1 MIDIGTN
8 NAELLSAKLIKS
20 ENKLIVRLK
29 IKPGFT
35 QADVLS
41 VRIAVGALAS
51 GCTVEV
57 ELEDGAKPAS
67 LPEASA
73 PAPVNAPPKAA
84 PVAAKPTSMPEASA
98 PAPVSAP
105 PKAAPIAAKPAPRD
119 ACAPKKTEAA
129 ASAPKDNIDSYAGYV
144 SIPPKNMLYGVPR
157 RVKTIHMRDVDELS
171 GTVCVRGFVTGGNG
185 LDIKEVKGG
194 EMSIVTMN
202 ISDKTNTLTVKTF
215 FDKQRDGGRLKKLE
229 KAVSSGDWLY
239 VHGRYSFD
247 EYKKSYVL
255 IADFIARTDAVL
267 RKDDCEQKRVEL
279 HLHTKMSAMDATVDI
294 QDAVKTAAR
303 WGHKAVA
310 ITDHGVVQAFPAAVS
325 AAQKLKKAGKEIKVV
340 LGVEGYLLPDCE
352 LVEVQTLT
360 QCVAVDFLCEE
371 RGQRTE
377 IFQIA
382 AARFD
387 QSGEIV
393 QSFLTL
399 ANPGAPVS
407 EALMRAANITD
418 IDSAPYIDVA
428 VASLNEFIGDDT
440 IVVHGVERARTLID
454 RLNAVRGDG
463 AAIKCCIDTMRLT
476 HYLKRDYKE
485 LATPTPS
492 IALSANAYKIQT
504 GRLTCA
510 EDTAR
515 AIVLIFAKIKEQL
528 ISLGAKLPLLETAIH
543 ERVKGKRENF
553 HIILLAKNHEG
564 LLNLYRLVSY
574 SHMEYLK
581 KVPRIPKSLLAVH
594 RNGVIL
600 GSACEAGELF
610 RAITYSS
617 AGDEKR
623 IERIAAEYDYLEIQ
637 PIGNNMFMV
646 RDGIVSCEDDL
657 RALNKRI
664 VALADKLNK
673 PVVATGDV
681 HFLEPE
687 DSVYRAILMSARD
700 FKDAEQQA
708 PLYFKTTKEMLDE
721 FSYLGEDKAY
731 EVVVKNPNMIADM
744 CDSLKPFLSEKSTYA
759 PEFPGASDELRSMA
773 MTKAHEIYGDPLPE
787 VVRARLKKELDSI
800 IGNGYASLYLMAQRL
815 VRKSNADG
823 YLVGSRGSVGSSF
836 VATMAGITEVN
847 PLQPHYVCSKCKY
860 SDFEVDL
867 TKYSCGIDMPD
878 KDCPNCGNKLDKLGY
893 EIPFEV
899 FLGFK
904 GDKTPDIDL
913 NFSGENQSEA
923 HKYTE
928 VMFGA
933 GHAFR
938 AGTISGLK
946 DKTIYGYIKKY
957 CEAQQIHISRA
968 EEERLIEGCLGVKR
982 TTGQHPGGI
991 VVVPEDR
998 DIMEFTPVQFPADDE
1013 GKNTVTTHFDFH
1025 AMDDRLVKLDILGH
1039 DDPTML
1045 KRLKDLT
1052 GLDPSLIPLDDKP
1065 TMKLYSSIKPLNISL
1080 AELNNCDVGSVA
1092 IPEFGTSFVRQ
1103 MLMDTRPTTMEELVR
1118 ISGLSHGTN
1127 VWLGNAQELIK
1138 SGVAVLSEVICTRD
1152 DIMNKLI
1159 LYGAEPSISFK
1170 TMESVRKGRGLNP
1183 DMESAIHH
1191 AHMPPWFI
1199 ESCKKIAYL
1208 FPRAHAAAYVMMG
1221 FRVAYYKMHYPLAF
1235 YAAYF
1240 TIRAVGAFDY
1250 SLASGGAKKVLENI
1264 KELYAKGNDIETKES
1279 DNLVTLE
1286 VVYEMNLRGIELLP
1300 VDLYKSRAQ
1309 DFVIEG
1315 NALRPPFTAIS
1326 GIGLNAAIALEEGA
1340 HGGEYISI
1348 EDLQNRGKANSAAIK
1363 ALGDAGALDGLPETN
1378 QITLFSY

>member
-20 ENKLIVRLK
+20 ENKLVVRLK

-35 QADVLS
+35 QADILS
-41 VRIAVGALAS
+41 VRVAVGALAS

-57 ELEDGAKPAS
+57 ELEGDPKPARLS
-67 LPEASA
+67 QAYEPSPVKAPPRPAPKNVPELNKNADA
-73 PAPVNAPPKAA
+73 PAPKG
-84 PVAAKPTSMPEASA
+84 
-98 PAPVSAP
+98 
-105 PKAAPIAAKPAPRD
+105 
-119 ACAPKKTEAA
+119 
-129 ASAPKDNIDSYAGYV
+129 NIDPYAGYV
-144 SIPPKNMLYGVPR
+144 SIPPKNILYGAPR
-157 RVKTIHMRDVDELS
+157 RVKTVHMRDVDELS
-171 GTVCVRGFVTGGNG
+171 GTVCVRGFVTGANG

-215 FDKQRDGGRLKKLE
+215 YDKQRDGGRLKKLE

-247 EYKKSYVL
+247 EYKKAYVL

-267 RKDDCEQKRVEL
+267 RNDDCAQKRVEL

-325 AAQKLKKAGKEIKVV
+325 AAEKLKKSGKEIKVV

-352 LVEVQTLT
+352 LVEAQTLT
-360 QCVAVDFLCEE
+360 KCVAVDFLFEE

-377 IFQIA
+377 IFQLA
-382 AARFD
+382 AARFNG
-387 QSGEIV
+387 SGEIT
-393 QSFLTL
+393 QSFKTMV
-399 ANPGAPVS
+399 NPGAPVS
-407 EALMRAANITD
+407 EALMRAANISRSD
-418 IDSAPYIDVA
+418 IDSAPYIDAA
-428 VASLNEFIGDDT
+428 VARLSDFIGGDA
-440 IVVHGVERARTLID
+440 VAVHGVERARTLID
-454 RLNAVRGDG
+454 RLNAVRGG
-463 AAIKCCIDTMRLT
+463 SEIKYCIDTMRLT

-492 IALSANAYKIQT
+492 IALCAKAYEIEA
-504 GRLTCA
+504 GELTRA
-510 EDTAR
+510 DDTAR
-515 AIVLIFAKIKEQL
+515 AIALIFTKIKEQL
-528 ISLGAKLPLLETAIH
+528 ILMGAKLPLLETAVR

-553 HIILLAKNHEG
+553 HIILLAKNHDG

-617 AGDEKR
+617 GSEEDEAR
-623 IERIAAEYDYLEIQ
+623 IESIASEYDYLEIQ

-646 RDGIVSCEDDL
+646 RDGIVSGEDDL
-657 RALNKRI
+657 RKLNKR
-664 VALADKLNK
+664 VAELADKLDK

-708 PLYFKTTKEMLDE
+708 PLYFKTTREMLDE
-721 FSYLGEDKAY
+721 FSYLGEEKAY
-731 EVVVKNPNMIADM
+731 EAVVKNPNMIADM

-815 VRKSNADG
+815 VRKSNSDG

-860 SDFEVDL
+860 SDFDVDL

-878 KDCPNCGNKLDKLGY
+878 KGCPNCGNKLDKLGY

-957 CEAQQIHISRA
+957 CEAQELHISRA

-1052 GLDPSLIPLDDKP
+1052 GLDPSLIPLDDEP
-1065 TMKLYSSIKPLNISL
+1065 TMKLYSSIEPLNISL

-1092 IPEFGTSFVRQ
+1092 IPEFGTGFVRQ

-1138 SGVAVLSEVICTRD
+1138 SGVAVLNEVICTRD

-1170 TMESVRKGRGLNP
+1170 TMESVRKGRGLTP
-1183 DMESAIHH
+1183 DMESAIHG

-1250 SLASGGAKKVLENI
+1250 SLASGGAQKVLQNI
-1264 KELYAKGNDIETKES
+1264 KELYAKGNDIETKEA

-1300 VDLYKSRAQ
+1300 VDLYKSKAQ

-1378 QITLFSY
+1378 QITLFPF